1 MLLAKHSNCFCV
13 GLRLVQKVLQE
24 VRSRA
29 QHDGLGRF
37 QEGIR
42 GESHPVAEARLAVQQ
57 RQLPVRAV
65 QADEKGKLK
74 VHTF

>member
-1 MLLAKHSNCFCV
+1 M
-13 GLRLVQKVLQE
+13 QE
-24 VRSRA
+24 VLREGQSRA
-29 QHDGLGRF
+29 QHGSDRSRHRRRFGRF

>member
-1 MLLAKHSNCFCV
+1 M
-13 GLRLVQKVLQE
+13 QEVLQE
-24 VRSRA
+24 GRSRA
-29 QHDGLGRF
+29 QHGGIGRF
-37 QEGIR
+37 HEGIR

-57 RQLPVRAV
+57 RQLPVLAV